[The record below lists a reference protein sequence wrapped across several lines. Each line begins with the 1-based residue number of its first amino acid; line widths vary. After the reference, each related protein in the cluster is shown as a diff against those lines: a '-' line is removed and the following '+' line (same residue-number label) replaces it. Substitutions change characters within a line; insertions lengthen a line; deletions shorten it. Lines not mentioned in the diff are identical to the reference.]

1 MRFPAS
7 LPALSSA
14 VLLLLAFGA
23 GCATPSGAS
32 DKGTSESAS
41 GPAQATDFTLRT
53 VEGRTFRLSDHL
65 QKDIILLNFWAT
77 WCTPCLGEMP
87 ELEKMHQALKGQG
100 VQIVGVSMDGP
111 ESVANVQPTV
121 RRLGV
126 TYPVLLDEE
135 TRVVG
140 VYNPRRDAPY
150 TVIIDREGRV
160 AQRFVGYAPG
170 DEAKLEDA
178 LRKLLAGEAEAAGE
192 ADMTGAATGSGS
204 AQ

>member
-1 MRFPAS
+1 MRLHAPLLAV
-7 LPALSSA
+7 SSA
-14 VLLLLAFGA
+14 ILLLASA
-23 GCATPSGAS
+23 CATSSKSGGGEDS
-32 DKGTSESAS
+32 S
-41 GPAQATDFTLRT
+41 GPAQAADFTLRT
-53 VEGRTFRLSDHL
+53 VEGKNFRLSDHL
-65 QKDIILLNFWAT
+65 RKDIILLNFWAT

-87 ELEKMHQALKGQG
+87 ELEKLHQTMKAEG
-100 VQIVGVSMDGP
+100 VQIIGVSMDGP

-140 VYNPRRDAPY
+140 LYNPRRDAPY

-178 LRKLLAGEAEAAGE
+178 LRKLLAGEAP
-192 ADMTGAATGSGS
+192 ATTERTGS